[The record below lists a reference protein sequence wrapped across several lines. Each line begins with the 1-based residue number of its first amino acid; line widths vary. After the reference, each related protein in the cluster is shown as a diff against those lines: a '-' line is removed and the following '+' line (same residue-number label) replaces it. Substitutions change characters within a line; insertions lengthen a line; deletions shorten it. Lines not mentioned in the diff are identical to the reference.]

1 MLASLGAKP
10 VAALTELLWGN
21 STRGSLRIPITLALI
36 DVQSQHLRHCV
47 IHALHTNVAVGVVRR
62 SWWQFL
68 ERQEAWRPR
77 AKASRRT
84 GGHHP
89 RAGCAGIP
97 EGEYT
102 G

>member
-21 STRGSLRIPITLALI
+21 STRGSLRIPVTLALI

-62 SWWQFL
+62 SYIVHKAV
-68 ERQEAWRPR
+68 ERDFTNGGATGT
-77 AKASRRT
+77 RR
-84 GGHHP
+84 
-89 RAGCAGIP
+89 
-97 EGEYT
+97 
-102 G
+102 